1 MKRMEYENIKKRDGK
16 EDDKEKEFKKVD
28 EKVKKGFL
36 KKIGTTLFVTL
47 GIVTAMARCGAKEES
62 PPVYNITP
70 RDVVV
75 SEVGSDS
82 YVDVTDIIKDAKI
95 DGGDAGLEDS
105 VDGTDEVGVDEEAK
119 PQMCNALNAEKQI
132 SRTEGEVFIIKTEGG
147 SKYTVEIIAINP
159 EKKGEDANIE
169 QPAFITV
176 WVYDKNGN
184 KKILDDIKEME
195 SKDVVL
201 IENSE
206 DEETKEVKLNITVC
220 KVRKV
225 GDKYYATLETS
236 TGSLEVPEKV
246 DADAGVEFEDDAGVR
261 DDGFAD
267 VVNDANFVDSNENT
281 SDVISDA
288 EGEGEVI
295 VDAEGD
301 ALSDAGNDISEDAD
315 NSDAQVEDTTDVILD
330 AEEDIASDTQ
340 VGDTQGQDTCEWKES
355 CSSSQPKSSTLFS
368 VNGEEIKEEV
378 TGEYCDITNEDCSTA
393 TVLKTLGLNFSRPL
407 TPNEQN
413 VFTNQLVE
421 SSIGVITNLS
431 PANIT
436 FGEEVAYNT
445 KFKADDVLEGVRC
458 LTINESNGVTTV
470 WVSYNGRLYQAKS
483 NEDVVK
489 LGDSNLYLKVYSGG
503 NPTEGVPVA
512 LLKNVQQLSNDDVAK
527 LNNMEYTVKI
537 KNDEKN
543 GKPNDI
549 TGIEFTLKQN

>member
-1 MKRMEYENIKKRDGK
+1 MKRMEYENIKNRDGK
-16 EDDKEKEFKKVD
+16 ENDKEKEFKKVD

-36 KKIGTTLFVTL
+36 KKIGTTIFVTL
-47 GIVTAMARCGAKEES
+47 GIVTAIARCGAEEES

-70 RDVVV
+70 RDAVV

-105 VDGTDEVGVDEEAK
+105 VDGNDEVGVDEEAK

-132 SRTEGEVFIIKTEGG
+132 SRTEGELFIIKTEGG

-246 DADAGVEFEDDAGVR
+246 DDAGVEFEDDAGVR

-315 NSDAQVEDTTDVILD
+315 NSDAQVEDTSDVILD
-330 AEEDIASDTQ
+330 AGEDIASDTQ

-355 CSSSQPKSSTLFS
+355 CSSSQPKSSKLFS

-393 TVLKTLGLNFSRPL
+393 TVLKTLNLNFSRPL
-407 TPNEQN
+407 TPDEQN